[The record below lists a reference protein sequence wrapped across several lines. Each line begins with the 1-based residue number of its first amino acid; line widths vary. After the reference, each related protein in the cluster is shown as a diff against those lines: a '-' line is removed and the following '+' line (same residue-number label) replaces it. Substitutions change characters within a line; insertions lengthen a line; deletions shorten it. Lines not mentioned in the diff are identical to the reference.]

1 MIRFFFI
8 LFCIS
13 SLTSCYIVK
22 QKKEHYKNH
31 KIEIANPLITK
42 YLIAN
47 YSISKG
53 DYHTASEVLNTNFES
68 YELMKLKFYSNLVVG
83 NFTEANSVSNL
94 IFTEK
99 KENFLYSLPQYILD
113 IKNKK
118 FKEILDNSE
127 ANMMIS
133 DLKSLIKLWVQS
145 KENIADN
152 ITSNFQNTSLH
163 ELLIL
168 ESYQNN
174 KSLKKIADFIYK
186 NEELNHNDYL
196 FLAGYYFRLNDFK
209 KFNEIIETKLT
220 NQFDKKSIIKNFY
233 HKNDIF
239 SKKPQLNVILS
250 SKLYNEAIV
259 NDSKG
264 ENSQNNKNL
273 KEIADFIYINEEL
286 NHNDYLFLAGFYF
299 RLNDFKKFNEII
311 ETKLTNQ
318 FDKKLIIKN
327 FHRKND
333 IFSKKPQLNVILS
346 SKLYND
352 AIENDTK
359 GEKSQDL
366 RKILL
371 EMSVFICPEM
381 DISKY
386 SLAEIYSLEKRNDIA
401 LKKLDSIKNDSF
413 FFLASNLKK
422 LSINKSLKL
431 DENYK
436 KLLFENKN
444 IWPDNEYL
452 LYELAN
458 YYKLNNKLKKS
469 LIIYEKIISKFGGNN
484 RLNFLYASNLDKVG
498 EWNKAKNLFFE
509 ILNDNPNDT
518 YTLNYISYKLSLRK
532 QDLDIAKDLIER
544 AISIDPENGYFLDT
558 KGWVEYKRKEFK
570 NAVFYLE
577 KAASI
582 LPNNAEILDHLG
594 DCYLKLNR
602 KKEAIYEWKRA
613 LKKYEKDEMVLKK
626 INKKIRENE

>member
-13 SLTSCYIVK
+13 SLTSCYIAK
-22 QKKEHYKNH
+22 QKKEHYQNH
-31 KIEIANPLITK
+31 KIKIANPLISK

-53 DYHTASEVLNTNFES
+53 DYHTASEVLNSDFENHK
-68 YELMKLKFYSNLVVG
+68 LIKLKFYSNLVVG
-83 NFTEANSVSNL
+83 NFIEANRVSNL
-94 IFTEK
+94 IVTEK
-99 KENFLYSLPQYILD
+99 KEKFLYSLPQYILD
-113 IKNKK
+113 IKNRN
-118 FKEILDNSE
+118 FIEILKNYESNTMFAD
-127 ANMMIS
+127 M
-133 DLKSLIKLWVQS
+133 KSLNTLINLWFQN
-145 KENIADN
+145 KDN
-152 ITSNFQNTSLH
+152 ITDNNIHSNFQNTSLH

-168 ESYQNN
+168 
-174 KSLKKIADFIYK
+174 
-186 NEELNHNDYL
+186 
-196 FLAGYYFRLNDFK
+196 
-209 KFNEIIETKLT
+209 
-220 NQFDKKSIIKNFY
+220 
-233 HKNDIF
+233 
-239 SKKPQLNVILS
+239 
-250 SKLYNEAIV
+250 
-259 NDSKG
+259 

-273 KEIADFIYINEEL
+273 KEIADFIYKNEEL

-352 AIENDTK
+352 AIANDSK

-386 SLAEIYSLEKRNDIA
+386 SLAEIYSLEKNNDIA

-422 LSINKSLKL
+422 LSIYKSLKL

-436 KLLFENKN
+436 VLLFENMN
-444 IWPDNEYL
+444 IHPDNEYL
-452 LYELAN
+452 LYEVAN
-458 YYKLNNKLKKS
+458 YYKLNKQYKKS
-469 LIIYEKIISKFGGNN
+469 LRTYEKIINNFGENN

-498 EWNKAKNLFFE
+498 EWDKAKNLFFE

-518 YTLNYISYKLSLRK
+518 YTLNYISYKLSLRNE
-532 QDLDIAKDLIER
+532 DLDVAKDLIER

-558 KGWVEYKRKEFK
+558 KGWVEYKRKNFK

-577 KAASI
+577 KAVSI
-582 LPNNAEILDHLG
+582 LPNSAEILDHLG

-602 KKEAIYEWKRA
+602 KKQAVYEWKRA
-613 LKKYEKDEMVLKK
+613 LKYEKDEMVLKK
-626 INKKIRENE
+626 INRKIKENE

>member
-13 SLTSCYIVK
+13 SLTGCYIAK

-31 KIEIANPLITK
+31 KIEIANPLISK

-47 YSISKG
+47 HSISKG
-53 DYHTASEVLNTNFES
+53 DYHTASEVLNSDFES
-68 YELMKLKFYSNLVVG
+68 HRLIKLKFYSNLVVG
-83 NFTEANSVSNL
+83 NFIKANRVSNL
-94 IFTEK
+94 IVTEK
-99 KENFLYSLPQYILD
+99 KEKFLYSLPQYILD
-113 IKNKK
+113 IKNRN
-118 FKEILDNSE
+118 FKEILKNSE
-127 ANMMIS
+127 SNTMFA
-133 DLKSLIKLWVQS
+133 DLKSLNTLINSWFQNK
-145 KENIADN
+145 DN
-152 ITSNFQNTSLH
+152 ITDNNIHSNFQNTSLH

-168 ESYQNN
+168 
-174 KSLKKIADFIYK
+174 
-186 NEELNHNDYL
+186 
-196 FLAGYYFRLNDFK
+196 
-209 KFNEIIETKLT
+209 
-220 NQFDKKSIIKNFY
+220 
-233 HKNDIF
+233 
-239 SKKPQLNVILS
+239 
-250 SKLYNEAIV
+250 
-259 NDSKG
+259 

-273 KEIADFIYINEEL
+273 KEIADFIYKNEEL

-352 AIENDTK
+352 AIANDSK

-386 SLAEIYSLEKRNDIA
+386 SLAEIYSLEKNNDIA
-401 LKKLDSIKNDSF
+401 LKKLDTIKNDSF

-422 LSINKSLKL
+422 LSIYKSLKL

-436 KLLFENKN
+436 VLLFENMN
-444 IWPDNEYL
+444 IHPDNEYL
-452 LYELAN
+452 LYEVAN
-458 YYKLNNKLKKS
+458 YYKLNKQYKKS
-469 LIIYEKIISKFGGNN
+469 LRTYEKIINNFGENN

-498 EWNKAKNLFFE
+498 EWDKAKNLFFD

-518 YTLNYISYKLSLRK
+518 YTLNYISYKLSLRNE
-532 QDLDIAKDLIER
+532 DLDVAKDLIER

-558 KGWVEYKRKEFK
+558 KGWVEYKRKNFK
-570 NAVFYLE
+570 NAVFYIE
-577 KAASI
+577 KAVSI
-582 LPNNAEILDHLG
+582 LPNSAEILDHLG

-602 KKEAIYEWKRA
+602 KKEAVYEWKRA
-613 LKKYEKDEMVLKK
+613 LKYEKDEIVLKK
-626 INKKIRENE
+626 INQKIRENE